1 MPLLTAR
8 QLHVNRQPSCTRQCR
23 CGGTWAP
30 RPMCVALLA
39 PRSCFRRSSS
49 WNRYTGEVDTGWS
62 GKHWQSAAWGA
73 WTRPLWAGR
82 RRFVTSWFVYPC
94 KARLR
99 PPCTLRTQAHTL
111 GGLTTK
117 QMAGPEAQE
126 LIAAMGGV
134 RILVQMCS
142 VPQPEEVR
150 AMSPD
155 TLLLLYLFRSSAP
168 MFGKALRERFCR
180 TQVY

>member
-1 MPLLTAR
+1 MVR
-8 QLHVNRQPSCTRQCR
+8 QALAERGVGRVDAAFV
-23 CGGTWAP
+23 GWAKEI
-30 RPMCVALLA
+30 RHLVVCL
-39 PRSCFRRSSS
+39 
-49 WNRYTGEVDTGWS
+49 
-62 GKHWQSAAWGA
+62 
-73 WTRPLWAGR
+73 
-82 RRFVTSWFVYPC
+82 PC

-99 PPCTLRTQAHTL
+99 PPCTLRTQAHTQ

-155 TLLLLYLFRSSAP
+155 TLLLLSLFRSSAP

>member
-1 MPLLTAR
+1 MVGQALAER
-8 QLHVNRQPSCTRQCR
+8 GVGRVDAAFV
-23 CGGTWAP
+23 GWAKEI
-30 RPMCVALLA
+30 RHLVVCL
-39 PRSCFRRSSS
+39 
-49 WNRYTGEVDTGWS
+49 
-62 GKHWQSAAWGA
+62 
-73 WTRPLWAGR
+73 
-82 RRFVTSWFVYPC
+82 PC

-99 PPCTLRTQAHTL
+99 PPCTLRTQAHTQ

-150 AMSPD
+150 AIA
-155 TLLLLYLFRSSAP
+155 LLSCSLPFAPPPRCLARHCASDFAVHRCIDIARDPTVSA
-168 MFGKALRERFCR
+168 GSR
-180 TQVY
+180 

>member
-1 MPLLTAR
+1 MANWITGSSKHRVQNSSTKLGR
-8 QLHVNRQPSCTRQCR
+8 V
-23 CGGTWAP
+23 GTET
-30 RPMCVALLA
+30 VAHA
-39 PRSCFRRSSS
+39 
-49 WNRYTGEVDTGWS
+49 
-62 GKHWQSAAWGA
+62 
-73 WTRPLWAGR
+73 
-82 RRFVTSWFVYPC
+82 
-94 KARLR
+94 ARLR
-99 PPCTLRTQAHTL
+99 A
-111 GGLTTK
+111 TK

-155 TLLLLYLFRSSAP
+155 TLLLLSLFRSSAP

>member
-1 MPLLTAR
+1 MVR
-8 QLHVNRQPSCTRQCR
+8 QALAERGVGRVDAAFV
-23 CGGTWAP
+23 GWAKEI
-30 RPMCVALLA
+30 RHLVVCL
-39 PRSCFRRSSS
+39 
-49 WNRYTGEVDTGWS
+49 
-62 GKHWQSAAWGA
+62 
-73 WTRPLWAGR
+73 
-82 RRFVTSWFVYPC
+82 PC

-150 AMSPD
+150 AMRLETP
-155 TLLLLYLFRSSAP
+155 LLLSPFRSPAP
-168 MFGKALRERFCR
+168 VLGKALRERFCR

>member
-1 MPLLTAR
+1 MVGQALAER
-8 QLHVNRQPSCTRQCR
+8 GVGRVDAAFV
-23 CGGTWAP
+23 GWAKEI
-30 RPMCVALLA
+30 RHLVVCL
-39 PRSCFRRSSS
+39 
-49 WNRYTGEVDTGWS
+49 
-62 GKHWQSAAWGA
+62 
-73 WTRPLWAGR
+73 
-82 RRFVTSWFVYPC
+82 PC

-99 PPCTLRTQAHTL
+99 PPCTLRTQAHTQ

-155 TLLLLYLFRSSAP
+155 TLLLLSLFRSSAP

>member
-1 MPLLTAR
+1 MVGQALAER
-8 QLHVNRQPSCTRQCR
+8 GVGRVDAAFV
-23 CGGTWAP
+23 GWAKEI
-30 RPMCVALLA
+30 RHLVVCL
-39 PRSCFRRSSS
+39 
-49 WNRYTGEVDTGWS
+49 
-62 GKHWQSAAWGA
+62 
-73 WTRPLWAGR
+73 
-82 RRFVTSWFVYPC
+82 PC

-99 PPCTLRTQAHTL
+99 PPCTLRTQAHTQ

>member
-1 MPLLTAR
+1 MVR
-8 QLHVNRQPSCTRQCR
+8 QALAERGVGRVDAAFV
-23 CGGTWAP
+23 GWAKEI
-30 RPMCVALLA
+30 RHLVVCL
-39 PRSCFRRSSS
+39 
-49 WNRYTGEVDTGWS
+49 
-62 GKHWQSAAWGA
+62 
-73 WTRPLWAGR
+73 
-82 RRFVTSWFVYPC
+82 PC

-99 PPCTLRTQAHTL
+99 PPCTLRTQAHTQ

>member
-1 MPLLTAR
+1 MVGQAMAER
-8 QLHVNRQPSCTRQCR
+8 GVGRVDAAFV
-23 CGGTWAP
+23 GWAKEI
-30 RPMCVALLA
+30 RHLVVCL
-39 PRSCFRRSSS
+39 
-49 WNRYTGEVDTGWS
+49 
-62 GKHWQSAAWGA
+62 
-73 WTRPLWAGR
+73 
-82 RRFVTSWFVYPC
+82 PC

-99 PPCTLRTQAHTL
+99 PPCTLRTQPHTQ

-155 TLLLLYLFRSSAP
+155 TLLLLSLFLSSAP
-168 MFGKALRERFCR
+168 VSGKALRERFCR
-180 TQVY
+180 AQVY

>member
-1 MPLLTAR
+1 MVGQALAER
-8 QLHVNRQPSCTRQCR
+8 GVGRVDAAFV
-23 CGGTWAP
+23 GWAKEI
-30 RPMCVALLA
+30 RHLVVCL
-39 PRSCFRRSSS
+39 
-49 WNRYTGEVDTGWS
+49 
-62 GKHWQSAAWGA
+62 
-73 WTRPLWAGR
+73 
-82 RRFVTSWFVYPC
+82 PC

-99 PPCTLRTQAHTL
+99 PPCTLCTQAHTQ

>member
-1 MPLLTAR
+1 MGRVDAAF
-8 QLHVNRQPSCTRQCR
+8 V
-23 CGGTWAP
+23 GWAKEI
-30 RPMCVALLA
+30 RHLVVCL
-39 PRSCFRRSSS
+39 
-49 WNRYTGEVDTGWS
+49 
-62 GKHWQSAAWGA
+62 
-73 WTRPLWAGR
+73 
-82 RRFVTSWFVYPC
+82 PC

-99 PPCTLRTQAHTL
+99 PPCTLRTQAHTQ